1 MTAKFER
8 FKAALIVLCEDHGV
22 ALHHGDYDD
31 DLCVWDREDSDKF
44 VSLQVE
50 YNLQDKTTEQ
60 KSDKKQFITIVK
72 TEQAGT
78 VIHDFYTAAFH
89 ARHLIVVEGIIV
101 YPQSFANQ
109 INGLTEFEFISAKKE
124 ATAQQ
129 AA

>member
-1 MTAKFER
+1 MPVHYKISKETVDLILDALRENMFGVSDDGDEYNNDDVI
-8 FKAALIVLCEDHGV
+8 AALD
-22 ALHHGDYDD
+22 ALNA
-31 DLCVWDREDSDKF
+31 EI
-44 VSLQVE
+44 
-50 YNLQDKTTEQ
+50 EQ